1 MNTREINMVDL
12 VQAGF
17 TATHLKTLITEI
29 LDEARLQGAT
39 HAEVDI
45 GANKGF
51 SVTVRKGD
59 VESVEYHQDKMID
72 ITVYV
77 GKRSGSSSLSDF
89 RPEAIRLAI
98 QAACNIA
105 RFTDEDQY
113 AGLADKNLLAFDYP
127 QLDLAYPW
135 PITVEQAIEMAKTC
149 EATALAYD
157 KRITNSDGASLSTT
171 EAWNVYG
178 NTEGFIGIFPVTRH
192 EMSCVLIA
200 SQGDEMQRDYSYTI
214 ACDPQLLTPAAQI
227 AKEAAKRTVNRL
239 NAQCLTTRRVP
250 VIFAAEEARGLLGH
264 FMTAITG
271 SHLYRKTSFL
281 LDQLGQSIFPSHI
294 SIDERPHLARGLGS
308 APFDDDGV
316 ATRPNVFIKEG
327 ILQSY
332 SLGVYAARKLGMQ
345 TTGNADGAHN
355 LFITTGQKNLPAL
368 LKTMGTGL
376 LVTELMGQGINLVTG
391 DYSRGATGFW
401 VENGEIQYPVE
412 EVTIAGNLRDMY
424 QNLVEVGSDVDV
436 RGNIRTGSI
445 LLEEMMVAG
454 D

>member
-1 MNTREINMVDL
+1 MVEL
-12 VQAGF
+12 VQAGYS
-17 TATHLKTLITEI
+17 ATHLKTLVAEI
-29 LDEARLQGAT
+29 LDEARKQGAT
-39 HAEVDI
+39 AAEVDV

-59 VESVEYHQDKMID
+59 VESVEYHQDKVID
-72 ITVYV
+72 ITVYF

-105 RFTDEDQY
+105 RFTDEDPCS
-113 AGLADKNLLAFDYP
+113 GLADKSSLAFNYP
-127 QLDLAYPW
+127 ELELAYPW
-135 PITVEQAIEMAKTC
+135 SITVEQAIEMSKKC
-149 EATALAYD
+149 EAIALAYD
-157 KRITNSDGASLSTT
+157 KRITNSDGASISTM

-178 NTEGFIGIFPVTRH
+178 NSEGFIGIFPVTRH
-192 EMSCVLIA
+192 EMSCMLIA
-200 SQGDEMQRDYSYTI
+200 SEGEDMQRDYSYTV
-214 ACDPQLLTPAAQI
+214 ACDPQLLTSVDRI
-227 AKEAAKRTVNRL
+227 AEEAAKRTVSRL

-271 SHLYRKTSFL
+271 SNLYRKTSFL
-281 LDQLGQSIFPSHI
+281 LDHLGKPIFPSHI
-294 SIDERPHLARGLGS
+294 SIDERPHLAKGLGS

-316 ATRPNVFIKEG
+316 ATRPNVFIKDG

-332 SLGVYAARKLGMQ
+332 SLGVYAARKLEMQ

-355 LFITTGQKNLPAL
+355 LFITTGKKELPAL

-376 LVTELMGQGINLVTG
+376 LVTELMGQGINLVNG
-391 DYSRGATGFW
+391 DYSRGAAGYW
-401 VENGEIQYPVE
+401 IENGEIQYPVE
-412 EVTIAGNLRDMY
+412 EITIAGNLQDMY
-424 QNLVEVGSDVDV
+424 KNLVEVGADVDV